1 MTTPCSQQLHFGCLE
16 ESNYSCQNC
25 MLKWY
30 NREMSM
36 THVIEA
42 EDFSECS
49 VFIYTEKIMSCCFTW
64 RIMNVLYIGAGG
76 LKICPNRVQNRIC
89 TFWVSPLPQQLH
101 WTKQFQY
108 QTAKQLQKF
117 TVVGYGNLGFSQ
129 RFKHLGAGIE
139 LIKPLPFCS
148 NGQLGWNPHPWH
160 SRPRTLVP
168 YLLIKSH
175 LHTSGSATS
184 PNAHFRKL
192 LMVVTNT
199 SSKRIY
205 RQNSEATPSNTS
217 LSKKQFSSWVSL
229 KWSWGLGLH
238 LLLWRKKLLEQ
249 KYAVH
254 IQNRRG
260 PTTCIPL
267 CSRQSGVE
275 GCHHHLHTMQQSL
288 HYYIPSG
295 PLGPCLCSGV
305 PKEETKQDFPRKE
318 QNLTWT

>member
-1 MTTPCSQQLHFGCLE
+1 
-16 ESNYSCQNC
+16 
-25 MLKWY
+25 
-30 NREMSM
+30 
-36 THVIEA
+36 
-42 EDFSECS
+42 
-49 VFIYTEKIMSCCFTW
+49 
-64 RIMNVLYIGAGG
+64 MNVLYISAGG

-101 WTKQFQY
+101 WTKQFQD
-108 QTAKQLQKF
+108 QTANQLQKF
-117 TVVGYGNLGFSQ
+117 TVVGYGNSGFSQ

-148 NGQLGWNPHPWH
+148 NDQLGWNPHPWH

-295 PLGPCLCSGV
+295 PLGPCLWSGV